1 VARHQT
7 DAELHKAVRVP
18 PERETGMITLWD
30 GWAIDSDPYQYILG
44 KPIKRDRSDG
54 KTEIDMTSATYH
66 RTPGKA
72 LGAFYQKQLREKVKG
87 ADMTLSQAIDA
98 ALQIEQR
105 IREIIREP
113 DFQP

>member
-1 VARHQT
+1 MARHQT

-44 KPIKRDRSDG
+44 KPENRNLNGRIIVEMKH
-54 KTEIDMTSATYH
+54 ATYH
-66 RTPGKA
+66 GTLWKA
-72 LGAFYQKQLREKVKG
+72 LESFYNHQVRESIKEN
-87 ADMTLSQAIDA
+87 DSTLCQALVMA
-98 ALQIEQR
+98 SQIEKR

>member
-7 DAELHKAVRVP
+7 DAELHKAVRAP

-30 GWAIDSDPYQYILG
+30 GWAIGSDEYQLILG
-44 KPIKRDRSDG
+44 KPENRNLNGRIIVEMKR
-54 KTEIDMTSATYH
+54 ATYH
-66 RTPGKA
+66 GTLGKA
-72 LGAFYQKQLREKVKG
+72 LESFYNHQVRESIKEN
-87 ADMTLSQAIDA
+87 DSTLCQALVVA
-98 ALQIEQR
+98 SQIEKR